1 MMTYQQV
8 LVISLHKEKTRFKKK
23 LRLSSTRDQVYSQ
36 RITTC
41 GLLVTPLRSSLQSFE
56 SLKISDFIPPWQQK
70 QSKAQRYHQPPYC
83 VQHEIHRKA
92 GMFQIASNGSILSFL
107 RL

>member
-56 SLKISDFIPPWQQK
+56 SLKISDLSLFLLGNRNN
-70 QSKAQRYHQPPYC
+70 QRPNVITNLLIVC
-83 VQHEIHRKA
+83 NMRS
-92 GMFQIASNGSILSFL
+92 IAKRECS
-107 RL
+107 R